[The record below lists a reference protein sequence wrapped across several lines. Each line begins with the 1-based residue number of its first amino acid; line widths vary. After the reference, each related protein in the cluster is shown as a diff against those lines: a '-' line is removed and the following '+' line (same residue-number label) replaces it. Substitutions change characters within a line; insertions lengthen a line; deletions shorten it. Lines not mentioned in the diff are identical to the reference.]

1 MYILTLMN
9 RPEGVFSVIDDDGE
23 RIIPIFERADDAI
36 RYNDMMGVEEPD
48 VAALQIVEIDKEII
62 VTACEERF
70 HKYAII
76 TEDDFLIPPKDLE

>member
-1 MYILTLMN
+1 MYILTLMD

-23 RIIPIFERADDAI
+23 RIIPIFESADDAI

-48 VAALQIVEIDKEII
+48 VSALQIVEIDKEII

-76 TEDDFLIPPKDLE
+76 TKDDFLVPPKDLE

>member
-1 MYILTLMN
+1 MYILTLMD

-23 RIIPIFERADDAI
+23 RIIPIFESADDAI

-48 VAALQIVEIDKEII
+48 VSALQIVEIDKEII

-76 TEDDFLIPPKDLE
+76 TTDDFLIPPKDLE